1 MRWVEGLGST
11 DLTIGVLICLIF
23 LLQVKDG
30 RLAVPLHEQVG
41 HNFIVDRMEALE
53 LIVAIHLIKILHVVL

>member
-1 MRWVEGLGST
+1 MCWVKGLRST
-11 DLTIGVLICLIF
+11 DLAVGVFICFIF

-30 RLAVPLHEQVG
+30 RFAVPLHEQVG
-41 HNFIVDRMEALE
+41 HNLIVDRMEALE